1 MAAQL
6 RPVVGDWYLTPT
18 GETFEVVA
26 FEPEEETVEIQYFD
40 GSVEELDLDSWLEL
54 GAETAQPPE
63 DYSGSLDLAR
73 EDYDFDDRA
82 GGVMFNPLDELDLR
96 G

>member
-6 RPVVGDWYLTPT
+6 RPVVGDWYLAPG

-54 GAETAQPPE
+54 GADYAEPPE

-73 EDYDFDDRA
+73 EDYDFEERA
-82 GGVMFNPLDELDLR
+82 GGMMFNPLDELDLR